1 MKLQAKRNWLKSEN
15 VKSGDTLT
23 FLNGGEIVTSG
34 KFTYG
39 DGTPKKDLVF
49 KATHNNVEV
58 DFTMNA
64 TNKKVLI
71 ASFGDETEAWIGKSV
86 KLDVANVMIGGVTKK
101 SIIVQGTVDTKNT
114 SYEA

>member
-1 MKLQAKRNWLKSEN
+1 MKLAQKRNWLKSEN
-15 VKSGDTLT
+15 VKAGDTIT

-34 KFTYG
+34 KYTYT

-49 KATHNNVEV
+49 KCTHNGAEV

-64 TNKKVLI
+64 TNKKTLI
-71 ASFGDETEAWIGKSV
+71 AAFGDETDNWAGKSV
-86 KLDVANVMIGGVTKK
+86 KLDVANVMVSGSLKK
-101 SIIVQGTVDTKNT
+101 SIIVQGAVDTKNT